1 MRKGLCQCLS
11 FRERTPLL
19 WVGRRISVQTF
30 ERSKGL
36 ALQRSIG
43 LTGLTF
49 VAVSGIIGSGWLFA
63 PMLTAQVAGPGSL
76 ISWMIGGTAMLLLTL
91 CFAEIVALLPVA
103 GGIARIPHFTH
114 GDLTSMM
121 LGWTAW
127 VGYNTAAPIETFAML
142 EYLGHIYPWLFEV
155 DSGQSQ
161 LSSTGNLVAVLVL
174 ASFVV
179 INALGVQVFARTNA
193 ALTWVKL
200 GVPLL
205 VGGALVWSHLRIEN
219 FTEFGGFLPWG
230 MDGVLAGVSSGG
242 VIFALIGF
250 RHAIDMAGE
259 VRRPRVTIP
268 IGLTLSVVICVGIY
282 MLLQVAF
289 IGAIPPS
296 ELKEGWG
303 QLHFPQNLGPI
314 AAVAAAAGIGWANV
328 ALYSG
333 AVLAPLGGGL
343 VSTGSNARLGYALG
357 QNGFFPASFQ
367 ILSSRGVPLRPLIF
381 NFFFGTAILLWVPF
395 SEAVALNGAA
405 ITLSFASGPI
415 CLMALRSQMSST
427 DRVFRLPLAKVA
439 APMAFVISTLIV
451 YWSGWDT
458 YLRLSLATA
467 VGVLVFGV
475 RLAMGQLD
483 VKNLDWREAIWL
495 VPYFVGAGIFSYL
508 GRFGGG
514 IAVLGMP
521 WDELAVSVF
530 ALAAFSLAIWCRL
543 PNDKAEVYRERYAT
557 EEPAETTPL

>member
-1 MRKGLCQCLS
+1 
-11 FRERTPLL
+11 
-19 WVGRRISVQTF
+19 
-30 ERSKGL
+30 L

-76 ISWMIGGTAMLLLTL
+76 LSWMIGGTAMLLLTL

-142 EYLGHIYPWLFEV
+142 DYLGHVFPWLFEAGA
-155 DSGQSQ
+155 DSHH
-161 LSSTGNLVAVLVL
+161 LSPWGVVVGILVL

-179 INALGVQVFARTNA
+179 INALGVRVFARTNA

-205 VGGALVWSHLRIEN
+205 VGGALIWSHLRIEN

-230 MDGVLAGVSSGG
+230 IDGVLAGVSSGG

-282 MLLQVAF
+282 MVLQVAF
-289 IGAIPPS
+289 IGSIPPEQLS
-296 ELKEGWG
+296 GGWG
-303 QLHFPQNLGPI
+303 KLRFPNHLGPI

-328 ALYSG
+328 ALYGG

-343 VSTGSNARLGYALG
+343 VATGSNARLGYALG
-357 QNGFFPASFQ
+357 QNGFFPSSFM
-367 ILSSRGVPLRPLIF
+367 ILSSRGVPARPLIF
-381 NFFFGTAILLWVPF
+381 NFFFGAAVLLWVPF

-415 CLMALRSQMSST
+415 CLIALRYQMSSS
-427 DRVFRLPLAKVA
+427 DRVFRLPLANVA
-439 APMAFVISTLIV
+439 APLAFVISTLIV
-451 YWSGWDT
+451 YWSGWET
-458 YLRLSLATA
+458 YLRLSLATLA
-467 VGVLVFGV
+467 GIVVFGV
-475 RLAMGQLD
+475 RLAMGHLHLR
-483 VKNLDWREAIWL
+483 KLDWREAIWL

-514 IAVLGMP
+514 IGVLGMP
-521 WDELAVSVF
+521 WDELAVSAF
-530 ALAAFSLAIWCRL
+530 ALAAFSLAVWCRL
-543 PNDKAEVYRERYAT
+543 PNEKAEEYRERYAT
-557 EEPAETTPL
+557 EDPAETTPL

>member
-1 MRKGLCQCLS
+1 MRPRLK
-11 FRERTPLL
+11 
-19 WVGRRISVQTF
+19 F

-43 LTGLTF
+43 LIGLTF

-76 ISWMIGGTAMLLLTL
+76 ISWLIGGTAMLLLTL

-142 EYLGHIYPWLFEV
+142 EYLGHIFPWLFEAGTG
-155 DSGQSQ
+155 DSQ
-161 LSSTGNLVAVLVL
+161 LSFAGILVAIGVL

-205 VGGALVWSHLRIEN
+205 VGSVLIWSHLRIEN

-230 MDGVLAGVSSGG
+230 VDGVLAGVSSGG

-259 VRRPRVTIP
+259 VKNPRVTIP

-282 MLLQVAF
+282 MFLQVAF
-289 IGAIPPS
+289 IGAVPP
-296 ELKEGWG
+296 EDLKGGWA
-303 QLHFPQNLGPI
+303 QLRFPSNLGPI

-333 AVLAPLGGGL
+333 AILAPLGGGL

-357 QNGFFPASFQ
+357 QNGFFPASFRL
-367 ILSSRGVPLRPLIF
+367 LSARGVPMRPLIF
-381 NFFFGTAILLWVPF
+381 NFFFGAAVLLWVPF

-415 CLMALRSQMSST
+415 CLIALRSQMASA
-427 DRVFRLPLAKVA
+427 DRVFRLPLAMVF
-439 APMAFVISTLIV
+439 APLAFVISTLIV

-458 YLRLSLATA
+458 YIRLSVATLA
-467 VGVLVFGV
+467 GVVVFAV
-475 RLAMGQLD
+475 RLALGHLHIN
-483 VKNLDWREAIWL
+483 KLDWREAIWL
-495 VPYFVGAGIFSYL
+495 VPYFAGAGFFSYL

-514 IAVLGMP
+514 IAALGMP
-521 WDELAVSVF
+521 WDELGVALF
-530 ALAAFSLAIWCRL
+530 ALLAFALAIWCRL
-543 PNDKAEVYRERYAT
+543 PNEKAELYRERYAT

>member
-1 MRKGLCQCLS
+1 M
-11 FRERTPLL
+11 
-19 WVGRRISVQTF
+19 
-30 ERSKGL
+30 

-63 PMLTAQVAGPGSL
+63 PMLTAQVAGPGAL
-76 ISWMIGGTAMLLLTL
+76 VSWMIGGTAMLLLTL

-114 GDLTSMM
+114 GDLTSML

-142 EYLGHIYPWLFEV
+142 DYLGHGFPWLFESGA
-155 DSGQSQ
+155 DTRDLSLSGQ
-161 LSSTGNLVAVLVL
+161 LIAVLVL

-179 INALGVQVFARTNA
+179 INAFGVRVFARTNA

-205 VGGALVWSHLRIEN
+205 VGGALIWGHLRLEN
-219 FTEFGGFLPWG
+219 FTEFGGFFPWG
-230 MDGVLAGVSSGG
+230 IDGVLAGVSSGG

-268 IGLTLSVVICVGIY
+268 IGLTLSVVICVAIY
-282 MLLQVAF
+282 MVLQFAF
-289 IGAIPPS
+289 IGAVPPA
-296 ELKEGWG
+296 ELKGGWG
-303 QLHFPQNLGPI
+303 KLHFPAHLGPI

-328 ALYSG
+328 ALYAG
-333 AVLAPLGGGL
+333 AVFAPLGGGL
-343 VSTGSNARLGYALG
+343 VATGSNARLGYALS
-357 QNGFFPASFQ
+357 QNGFFPSSFL
-367 ILSSRGVPLRPLIF
+367 ILSGQGVPIRPLIF
-381 NFFFGTAILLWVPF
+381 NFFFGTAVLLWIPF
-395 SEAVALNGAA
+395 SESVALNGAA

-415 CLMALRSQMSST
+415 CLIALRYQMTST
-427 DRVFRLPLAKVA
+427 DRVFRLPLANVA
-439 APMAFVISTLIV
+439 APLAFIISTLIV

-458 YLRLSLATA
+458 YVRLSLAIM
-467 VGVLVFGV
+467 VGILVFGV
-475 RLAMGQLD
+475 RLALGHLD
-483 VKNLDWREAIWL
+483 VNKLDWREAIWL

-514 IAVLGMP
+514 IAALGMP
-521 WDELAVSVF
+521 WDELMVAIF
-530 ALAAFSLAIWCRL
+530 ALAAFGLAVWCRL
-543 PNDKAEVYRERYAT
+543 PNDKAAVYRERYAT
-557 EEPAETTPL
+557 EDPAETTPL